1 MSVRTLESLRPL
13 SLYSPGVGT
22 RRLPDIAPI
31 VTDRFAG
38 KRALVTGGASGIGL
52 ATAQRLEAEGARVA
66 ILGRDAP
73 IRADVRDEAQV
84 EAGVRAAV
92 AELGGLDIVI
102 HSAGVYRY
110 LPFLEIK
117 VEDWDDMIAVNLR
130 GTFLVGR
137 AAARALV
144 DQGTGGTIVN
154 LSSIAAIRS
163 DATEPPAHYNASK
176 AGVLSLTKQMAA
188 ELAIHRIRVNA
199 VLPGPIDTPMLTM
212 MENPESAAAWL
223 ENAVPLKR
231 VGQPEEVA
239 ALICFLASD
248 EAAYITGVGYLCD
261 GGAAVY

>member
-1 MSVRTLESLRPL
+1 MDAAAL
-13 SLYSPGVGT
+13 
-22 RRLPDIAPI
+22 

-38 KRALVTGGASGIGL
+38 KRALVTGGTSGIGL
-52 ATAQRLEAEGARVA
+52 ATAQRLEAEGARVV
-66 ILGRDAP
+66 ILGRDAS
-73 IRADVRDEAQV
+73 IRADVRDQAQV
-84 EAGVRAAV
+84 EDGVRAAV
-92 AELGGLDIVI
+92 ADLGGLDIVI

-110 LPFLEIK
+110 LPFLNIE

-144 DQGTGGTIVN
+144 AQGTGGAIVN

-163 DATEPPAHYNASK
+163 DAVEPAAHYNASK
-176 AGVLSLTKQMAA
+176 AGILSLTKQMAA
-188 ELAIHRIRVNA
+188 ELAAHRIRVNA

-212 MENPESAAAWL
+212 MEHPESAAAWL
-223 ENAVPLKR
+223 ETAVPLKR
-231 VGQPEEVA
+231 VGEAEEVA